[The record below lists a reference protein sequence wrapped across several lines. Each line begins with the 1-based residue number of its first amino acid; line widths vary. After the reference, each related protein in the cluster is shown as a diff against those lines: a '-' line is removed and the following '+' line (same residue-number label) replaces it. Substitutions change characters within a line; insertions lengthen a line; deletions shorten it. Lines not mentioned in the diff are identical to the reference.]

1 MGTSNNKNNNNN
13 NNNEEEGDRS
23 SPPDEAGGWTVVV
36 PANKNAH
43 QRRRRHEG
51 GVSSSAPSCL
61 SWIDELP
68 IIPPPVTADDD
79 GDAQPPA
86 FPLSMLLLVGLPGS
100 GKSTLARALCRCLPW
115 KYVRI
120 NQDELAAKPRSKG
133 ACQEAVR
140 AALFEQ
146 QKCPIVD
153 RCNLSRAQRQA
164 FLQLTTKTTKK
175 DATSNNDHP
184 ADTTTT
190 SDTTTASDTATSDTT
205 TTTSAIATI
214 PTDCIVFE
222 IPMETCIYRCQ
233 QRRQHPTVAPSRAR
247 QIVNWQQREYEPLQ
261 QLSSSSSSSSH
272 EGFRSVTFIRDDE
285 SFHRVIVD
293 LLMRKE

>member
-1 MGTSNNKNNNNN
+1 MGTSSNN
-13 NNNEEEGDRS
+13 NNNEVEGDRS
-23 SPPDEAGGWTVVV
+23 SLQDEAGGWTVVV
-36 PANKNAH
+36 PANSA
-43 QRRRRHEG
+43 QRRRGGRPHE
-51 GVSSSAPSCL
+51 GVSSPPPSFCL

-68 IIPPPVTADDD
+68 IIPPPDTAAA
-79 GDAQPPA
+79 GATSRASTSSSSSSPPA

-100 GKSTLARALCRCLPW
+100 GKSTLAGALCRCLPW

-120 NQDELAAKPRSKG
+120 NQDELASKG
-133 ACQEAVR
+133 ACQDAVR

-146 QKCPIVD
+146 HKCPIVD

-164 FLQLTTKTTKK
+164 FLQLTRTTKD
-175 DATSNNDHP
+175 DATSKKDHQ

-190 SDTTTASDTATSDTT
+190 TT
-205 TTTSAIATI
+205 TTTTTI

-222 IPMETCIYRCQ
+222 IPVATCIYRCQ

-247 QIVNWQQREYEPLQ
+247 QIVHWQQREYEPPQ
-261 QLSSSSSSSSH
+261 SLSSLSSH
-272 EGFRSVTFIRDDE
+272 YEGFRSVTFIRDDE

-293 LLMRKE
+293 LLMKKE

>member
-13 NNNEEEGDRS
+13 NEEEGNRS

-51 GVSSSAPSCL
+51 GVSSLAPSCL
-61 SWIDELP
+61 SWINELP
-68 IIPPPVTADDD
+68 IIPPPVTTA
-79 GDAQPPA
+79 GASAAVGATSCASSSPSSPPPA

-164 FLQLTTKTTKK
+164 FLQQLTTRTTKK

-184 ADTTTT
+184 ADTTT
-190 SDTTTASDTATSDTT
+190 ASDTT
-205 TTTSAIATI
+205 TTSDIATTTTSTTTTI

-222 IPMETCIYRCQ
+222 IPMATCIYRCQ

-261 QLSSSSSSSSH
+261 PSH

-285 SFHRVIVD
+285 SFHRAIVD